1 MWYRYLHSHTW
12 ESPHF
17 GNETFDTKK
26 SNIRDPSIF
35 MYHPKRPAKTN
46 HLSFCS
52 TSVSDLQVAL
62 MFLLIWIRSEVQK
75 AGCRVWRWFL
85 WHSSSNNLKST
96 GNAHGGSLARINGPK
111 QNLVRCEE
119 DLEKASLYVHIL
131 ICIRCYGVVAIW
143 KHKGMFS
150 ISFYKM

>member
-46 HLSFCS
+46 HLSLSS
-52 TSVSDLQVAL
+52 TSLSGPQVAL

-75 AGCRVWRWFL
+75 A
-85 WHSSSNNLKST
+85 S
-96 GNAHGGSLARINGPK
+96 GGFGVVSLAFNQQQREVHRQWTWRKSGSNSWAKTKLGKVLRRSGKQGP
-111 QNLVRCEE
+111 
-119 DLEKASLYVHIL
+119 YVHIL
-131 ICIRCYGVVAIW
+131 VCIRCYVVVAIS
-143 KHKGMFS
+143 KHKGMFL
-150 ISFYKM
+150 INFNKM